1 MLRLDNLVTFCTWRM
16 GWRAG
21 WLVGSLLL
29 LEVVVGSGRLCYSC
43 NQRRPTTSCP
53 LNATVI
59 SVKWV
64 CHEIEFNPNWLCC
77 RYKQLNMYINL
88 NMGLNIKKMPSGTVN
103 SISYFILQYLFKW
116 CASHFRRNCFLC
128 VISVRLC
135 LRETLPYLMNS
146 LNFEFFCIT
155 ILPPCPRGRWQ
166 RGYGQQLYWH

>member
-1 MLRLDNLVTFCTWRM
+1 M

-21 WLVGSLLL
+21 WLVWSLLL

-43 NQRRPTTSCP
+43 NQRRPAISCP

-103 SISYFILQYLFKW
+103 SISYFILQYLFKCDVLQIFALIVSFASLAW
-116 CASHFRRNCFLC
+116 CFVYAKLYT
-128 VISVRLC
+128 ILWIAKI
-135 LRETLPYLMNS
+135 
-146 LNFEFFCIT
+146 LNFSVSQFCHRVHAVNNYIDIKCLG
-155 ILPPCPRGRWQ
+155 ILKLRNHW
-166 RGYGQQLYWH
+166 